1 MKKLFLTMM
10 VILMGFCSAWAVPAQ
25 GNRLKVKQPDGSVLT
40 IRLVGDEY
48 MHYVVT
54 GDGFSVVRTDRGYCY
69 ARLDADKQLVA
80 TDLVAHEASERTT
93 QEKAY
98 LQTVGRYLAPALKP
112 QAEQEKAR
120 VAQDRRKALAEK
132 RAPQYDYSKFRGLVI
147 LVEYNDQTFDREDY
161 KDVITETI
169 TKEGFD
175 GYTDYAGKWVACTGS
190 VRDYFTDNSMGV
202 FKPEFDIVGPIKV
215 NRSKYYAEGSD
226 NAAQLTCDVINA
238 ADSEV
243 DFSKYDGD
251 KDGVVDMV
259 FFIFAGHGAQVGGND
274 ERLLWPH
281 ASQIY
286 NPNATSYY
294 NWQVR
299 KDGVALGRYACSTEL
314 SGSDGSTAGYP
325 TSRNIDGI
333 GTICHEF
340 SHVLGL
346 PDFYDVDYEGS
357 GGESKH
363 PGQWSIMASG
373 CYNGNA
379 RTPAGYTLY
388 DRYAVG
394 FATPELINGE
404 GSYTLEPLNIS
415 NKGYRLNSP
424 NSREY
429 FLLENRQRTR
439 WDAALP
445 YHGMLVFRV
454 DSTNTNV
461 WQQNAVNNNP
471 SHNYFELVRAR
482 GTGVAATQDP
492 YPGARKVTSLTNTTS
507 PANLKTWNGKDN
519 QWGLT
524 NITENV
530 GTGTVSFTI
539 ESQLELNTLT
549 LPEALRMLVG
559 ITSQIDY
566 VAEPGSAEF
575 VLTWSSSDE
584 NVATV
589 DQDGVV
595 TTLAAGE
602 TTITV
607 ESDNGL
613 KAQCILTVFEAPMV
627 DNIAAFK
634 ALDDGESVLLKLQ
647 NARVLAT
654 YRNDIYVRDAT
665 GAIVFSN
672 TGLTMQKNAVVNGSV
687 FGTKTTENRMPKFAG
702 EADLTNAAGLV
713 VEDGDEVEPI
723 EVKLTDLNADYYAE
737 KIVLRTIALD
747 RRMME
752 GVSTSA
758 QVVAYEGDLFYR
770 IYNTLGVTGIRT
782 PSATKMAQ
790 ERYDVTGIFGTH
802 KISTD
807 FIIDEIYW
815 LASPVSVEWEDT
827 GIEMIDTKAADGNAV
842 YDLQGRRVMSGV
854 NDAADMNGSQLRGLS
869 SPKLP
874 KGIYIVGGRKVV
886 VK

>member
-112 QAEQEKAR
+112 QVEQEKAR

-202 FKPEFDIVGPIKV
+202 FKPEFDVVGPIKV

-286 NPNATSYY
+286 NPSATSYY

-346 PDFYDVDYEGS
+346 PDFYDVDYEKS

-363 PGQWSIMASG
+363 PDQWSIMASG

-379 RTPAGYTLY
+379 RTPAGYTLFE
-388 DRYAVG
+388 RYAVG
-394 FATPELINGE
+394 FATPKLISEE
-404 GSYTLEPLNIS
+404 GSYTLEALNTS
-415 NKGYRLNSP
+415 NTGYRLNSP
-424 NSREY
+424 NSKEY

-454 DSTNTNV
+454 DSTSTSV
-461 WQQNAVNNNP
+461 WQQNGVNNNP
-471 SHNYFELVRAR
+471 KHNYFELVRAG
-482 GTGVAATQDP
+482 GTNVAAARDP
-492 YPGARKVTSLTNTTS
+492 FPGSGRVRELNNVTT
-507 PANLKTWNGKDN
+507 PANLKTWDGKDN
-519 QWGLT
+519 LFGLSK
-524 NITENV
+524 ITENAV
-530 GTGTVSFTI
+530 AGTVSFTI
-539 ESQLELNTLT
+539 ESQRDLKVLT
-549 LPEALRMLVG
+549 LPDSLRVLVG
-559 ITSQIDY
+559 ITRKIDY
-566 VAEPGSAEF
+566 VAEPASAEF
-575 VLTWSSSDE
+575 TLTWSSSDE

-607 ESDNGL
+607 ESNNGL
-613 KAQCILTVFEAPMV
+613 KTQCLLTVFDAPSA

-634 ALDDGESVLLKLQ
+634 ALDDGESVLLKLHD
-647 NARVLAT
+647 ARVLAT
-654 YRNDIYVRDAT
+654 YRNDIYMHDAT

-672 TGLTMQKNAVVNGSV
+672 TGLTMQKDAVVNGFI
-687 FGTKTTENRMPKFAG
+687 FGKKTTENRMPKFTAV
-702 EADLTNAAGLV
+702 EELTNDADLV
-713 VEDGDEVEPI
+713 VEDGDEVEPV
-723 EVKLTDLNADYYAE
+723 EVKLSDLNADYYAE
-737 KIVLRTIALD
+737 KIILRTVALN
-747 RRMME
+747 RQVLE

-758 QVVAYEGDLFYR
+758 QVVVYDGDQFYR
-770 IYNTLGVTGIRT
+770 MHNALMVSGIRT
-782 PSATKMAQ
+782 PTNDKMAE
-790 ERYDVTGIFGTH
+790 ERYDVTGIFGTY
-802 KISTD
+802 KLSD
-807 FIIDEIYW
+807 GNIIDEIYW

-827 GIEMIDTKAADGNAV
+827 GIEMIDTKAAGDNTV

-869 SPKLP
+869 SPQLP